1 MLCHRSEI
9 SNRCTNLVTASRSND
24 LPYQKEHWKIPFR
37 EESIPLSIVLKIF
50 YVEQKE
56 EETEKKRM
64 NSKREG
70 KKKKR
75 KCVVFAFPRT

>member
-9 SNRCTNLVTASRSND
+9 SNRSTNLVTASRSND

-50 YVEQKE
+50 YVGRKRGGNE
-56 EETEKKRM
+56 KRM

-75 KCVVFAFPRT
+75 KCAVFAFPRT